1 LALNTTELLEEP
13 FRVIFSPFTDI
24 FGNSFFLLLLIFLS
38 GAVYMKTRELAVTG
52 MFMFGSGALLAAGDI
67 FAGHG
72 NIALI
77 SLLFAAFGVGIVIWD
92 ILGMRR

>member
-1 LALNTTELLEEP
+1 
-13 FRVIFSPFTDI
+13 
-24 FGNSFFLLLLIFLS
+24 
-38 GAVYMKTRELAVTG
+38 MKTRELAVTG
-52 MFMFGSGALLAAGDI
+52 MFMFGSGALLTAGDI
-67 FAGHG
+67 YAGHG